1 MDRLA
6 RCIKKVAKRIL
17 DSGFWILDRQK
28 WILDR
33 VADFVWLLKYTT
45 VLHLQEV
52 QRLLLQT
59 QLITRNGVRAPGLA
73 QNLRV

>member
-1 MDRLA
+1 MDFGSSCSLY
-6 RCIKKVAKRIL
+6 KKSGKT
-17 DSGFWILDRQK
+17 DFGFWILDRQK

-45 VLHLQEV
+45 VLHLQEI

-59 QLITRNGVRAPGLA
+59 QLMLQEMV
-73 QNLRV
+73 